1 MRPEIKSFSQK
12 LRKEATPE
20 ERHLWYDFLKQ
31 YSVPF
36 RRQVPLGP
44 YILDFYCAKAKLGI
58 ELDGA
63 QHYEEEALNYDQ
75 NRSCFLFENYQITLL
90 RFTNL
95 EVKQNFE
102 GVCLTIHQEVKRRAP
117 SSAPSGGTFSP
128 GGRLRK
134 NKKGQVLDLPLKT
147 QRRNAVSQ
155 KVLLPTFLSRK
166 VGGRNFSQ
174 KLPCF
179 SPLLSNLIRKC
190 KFSFRRLDT
199 APLGEYHRNDTN
211 LRQNTGRRGI
221 FTPGARGGLPCGEDF

>member
-1 MRPEIKSFSQK
+1 MAQGHPYGSHPRAAGASPRPTSVHSIDFFGILSPYPLSFGGR
-12 LRKEATPE
+12 LRTPA
-20 ERHLWYDFLKQ
+20 
-31 YSVPF
+31 PT
-36 RRQVPLGP
+36 
-44 YILDFYCAKAKLGI
+44 GI
-58 ELDGA
+58 MD
-63 QHYEEEALNYDQ
+63 
-75 NRSCFLFENYQITLL
+75 
-90 RFTNL
+90 
-95 EVKQNFE
+95 K
-102 GVCLTIHQEVKRRAP
+102 KRRAHNVRP
-117 SSAPSGGTFSP
+117 YKRERGKLPPHPSGLRPATFPP

-134 NKKGQVLDLPLKT
+134 NKKGQVFDLSLKT
-147 QRRNAVSQ
+147 QRRSGASQ

>member
-1 MRPEIKSFSQK
+1 MWDVWIHILGIWVECACW
-12 LRKEATPE
+12 EAGGP
-20 ERHLWYDFLKQ
+20 
-31 YSVPF
+31 SVPPL
-36 RRQVPLGP
+36 RRRRGKPGRRVREAAP
-44 YILDFYCAKAKLGI
+44 YKATGHGKNGGRTMCAPTWRG
-58 ELDGA
+58 GG
-63 QHYEEEALNYDQ
+63 
-75 NRSCFLFENYQITLL
+75 
-90 RFTNL
+90 NL
-95 EVKQNFE
+95 PP
-102 GVCLTIHQEVKRRAP
+102 H
-117 SSAPSGGTFSP
+117 PSGLRPATFPP
-128 GGRLRK
+128 GGRLGK

>member
-1 MRPEIKSFSQK
+1 MGGGLWGRSNREELSSLWDVWIHI
-12 LRKEATPE
+12 LGIWVECACWEAGGP
-20 ERHLWYDFLKQ
+20 
-31 YSVPF
+31 SVPPL
-36 RRQVPLGP
+36 RRRRGKSGRRAESSRPTEWSAGNGRVRTPTP
-44 YILDFYCAKAKLGI
+44 TGI
-58 ELDGA
+58 VGE
-63 QHYEEEALNYDQ
+63 
-75 NRSCFLFENYQITLL
+75 
-90 RFTNL
+90 
-95 EVKQNFE
+95 
-102 GVCLTIHQEVKRRAP
+102 KRRAHNVRP
-117 SSAPSGGTFSP
+117 YKRERGKLPPHPSGLRPATFPP

-134 NKKGQVLDLPLKT
+134 NKKGQVLDLSLKT

-211 LRQNTGRRGI
+211 LRQNTGRRGGGRLGPGEVCHAAKI
-221 FTPGARGGLPCGEDF
+221 FRRGPSRFL

>member
-1 MRPEIKSFSQK
+1 MEGGRP
-12 LRKEATPE
+12 
-20 ERHLWYDFLKQ
+20 
-31 YSVPF
+31 SVPPL
-36 RRQVPLGP
+36 RRRRGKPGRRAESSRPTEWAAGNGRVRTPAP
-44 YILDFYCAKAKLGI
+44 TGI
-58 ELDGA
+58 VGE
-63 QHYEEEALNYDQ
+63 
-75 NRSCFLFENYQITLL
+75 
-90 RFTNL
+90 
-95 EVKQNFE
+95 
-102 GVCLTIHQEVKRRAP
+102 KRRAHNVRP
-117 SSAPSGGTFSP
+117 YKRERGKLPPHPSGQRPATFPP

-134 NKKGQVLDLPLKT
+134 NKKGQVLDLSLKT

-166 VGGRNFSQ
+166 VGERNFSQ

>member
-1 MRPEIKSFSQK
+1 MGGGRPGVPPLRRRRGKSGRRAESS
-12 LRKEATPE
+12 RPTEWSAGNGRVRTPA
-20 ERHLWYDFLKQ
+20 
-31 YSVPF
+31 PT
-36 RRQVPLGP
+36 
-44 YILDFYCAKAKLGI
+44 GI
-58 ELDGA
+58 VGE
-63 QHYEEEALNYDQ
+63 
-75 NRSCFLFENYQITLL
+75 
-90 RFTNL
+90 
-95 EVKQNFE
+95 
-102 GVCLTIHQEVKRRAP
+102 KRRAHNVRP
-117 SSAPSGGTFSP
+117 YKRERGKLPPHPSGLRPATFPP

-134 NKKGQVLDLPLKT
+134 NKKGQVLDLSLKT

-155 KVLLPTFLSRK
+155 KVLLPTFLPRK

-221 FTPGARGGLPCGEDF
+221 FTPGARGGLSCGEDF

>member
-1 MRPEIKSFSQK
+1 MECACWGAGGPVCRPYGEDVASPGGASGRPRPTKG
-12 LRKEATPE
+12 
-20 ERHLWYDFLKQ
+20 
-31 YSVPF
+31 VG
-36 RRQVPLGP
+36 LGP
-44 YILDFYCAKAKLGI
+44 APAAELGQKTRAHNVRPYRRGGGKLPP
-58 ELDGA
+58 
-63 QHYEEEALNYDQ
+63 H
-75 NRSCFLFENYQITLL
+75 
-90 RFTNL
+90 
-95 EVKQNFE
+95 
-102 GVCLTIHQEVKRRAP
+102 
-117 SSAPSGGTFSP
+117 PSGLRPATFPP

-134 NKKGQVLDLPLKT
+134 NKQGQVFDLPLKT

>member
-1 MRPEIKSFSQK
+1 MCPYM
-12 LRKEATPE
+12 
-20 ERHLWYDFLKQ
+20 ERGRE
-31 YSVPF
+31 P
-36 RRQVPLGP
+36 G
-44 YILDFYCAKAKLGI
+44 
-58 ELDGA
+58 
-63 QHYEEEALNYDQ
+63 
-75 NRSCFLFENYQITLL
+75 
-90 RFTNL
+90 
-95 EVKQNFE
+95 
-102 GVCLTIHQEVKRRAP
+102 P
-117 SSAPSGGTFSP
+117 SSAPFGGTCPYPLCPFGTSSLPLLAFGHFPLTGGIGPLTRGVAPP
-128 GGRLRK
+128 GGRLRGRWEHPPLHRIYK
-134 NKKGQVLDLPLKT
+134 RLCTQEKGQVFDLSLKT

>member
-1 MRPEIKSFSQK
+1 MWDVWIHILGIWVECACW
-12 LRKEATPE
+12 EAGGP
-20 ERHLWYDFLKQ
+20 
-31 YSVPF
+31 SVPPLQ
-36 RRQVPLGP
+36 RRRGKPG
-44 YILDFYCAKAKLGI
+44 
-58 ELDGA
+58 
-63 QHYEEEALNYDQ
+63 
-75 NRSCFLFENYQITLL
+75 
-90 RFTNL
+90 
-95 EVKQNFE
+95 
-102 GVCLTIHQEVKRRAP
+102 RRAE
-117 SSAPSGGTFSP
+117 SSRPTEWSAGNGRVRTPAPTGIVGEKQRAHNVRPYKRERGKLPPHPSGLRPATFPP

-134 NKKGQVLDLPLKT
+134 NKKGQVFDLPLKT
-147 QRRNAVSQ
+147 QKRNAVSQ

-221 FTPGARGGLPCGEDF
+221 FTPGARGGLPCGEVF